1 MTVRQRPLMTSQ
13 ELSEFIGYSV
23 KTLANWRSQA
33 IGPKYVKPG
42 GRVRYRLSDVEKW
55 LISREHGREAA

>member
-1 MTVRQRPLMTSQ
+1 MSTQ
-13 ELSEFIGYSV
+13 ELSEFIGVAV

-42 GRVRYRLSDVEKW
+42 GRVRYRRSDVEKW
-55 LISREHGREAA
+55 LASREYGSEAA